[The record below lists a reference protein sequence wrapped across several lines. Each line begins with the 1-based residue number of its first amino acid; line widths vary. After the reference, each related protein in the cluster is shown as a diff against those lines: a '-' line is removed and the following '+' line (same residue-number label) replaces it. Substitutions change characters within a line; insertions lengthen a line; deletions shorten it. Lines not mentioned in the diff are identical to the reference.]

1 MATLMLMLAVLF
13 AGKTAT
19 AFHQHLHVRTAGR
32 RRSASAVVSHD
43 ELPMLSLPLPMTD
56 STRVVISLPNEACEQ
71 LATSCN
77 GLIASFRKIQARVSE
92 RERPQREPSLEFNYE
107 TGTLR
112 VDFECN
118 PNIYPDPFKAKVSM
132 RLRSRPI
139 KYLDITSEVALTTL
153 VDTLRKALSPA

>member
-1 MATLMLMLAVLF
+1 MAALMLTLAAFF

-19 AFHQHLHVRTAGR
+19 AFQQQLHLRSTRSRH
-32 RRSASAVVSHD
+32 SASVVTHD
-43 ELPMLSLPLPMTD
+43 ELPMLSLALPMTD
-56 STRVVISLPNEACEQ
+56 ATRVVISLPNEACEH

-77 GLIASFRKIQARVSE
+77 GLIASFRKIQARVKG

-112 VDFECN
+112 VDLECN

-132 RLRSRPI
+132 RLRSRPTQC
-139 KYLDITSEVALTTL
+139 LDLTSEVALTTL